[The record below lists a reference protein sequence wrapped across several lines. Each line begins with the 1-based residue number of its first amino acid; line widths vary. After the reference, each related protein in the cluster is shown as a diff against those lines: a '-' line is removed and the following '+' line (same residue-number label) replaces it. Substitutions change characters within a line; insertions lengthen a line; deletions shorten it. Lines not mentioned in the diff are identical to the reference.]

1 MVEIKDNII
10 NKENDA
16 AFNIKDK
23 EYLNSRVC

>member
-1 MVEIKDNII
+1 MVEIQDNI

-16 AFNIKDK
+16 AFNIKNM

>member
-1 MVEIKDNII
+1 MVEIKDNI

-16 AFNIKDK
+16 AFNIKNT